1 MVMNENIS
9 RLMDGEVDPAE
20 FERICGEMKAP
31 DAMNTWVCYH
41 VIGDQLR
48 GARGV
53 SPRFATR
60 FCAVLAA
67 EPTVLAPDLSTKLA
81 TQLAPH
87 LAQTAQYGRAGQV
100 ATAAWAIA
108 ATLAA
113 VTVVGW
119 TAFSMVEAPPTAV
132 AKAREATTVRAAQI
146 KPPADIPPDYLL
158 AHQEYSPSVVIQGGL
173 PYLRAVAVTDN
184 EPRP

>member
-1 MVMNENIS
+1 MNENIS

-20 FERICGEMKAP
+20 FERICGEMKSP
-31 DAMNTWVCYH
+31 DAMNTWGCYH

-53 SPRFATR
+53 STRVTTR
-60 FCAVLAA
+60 FCAALAA
-67 EPTVLAPDLSTKLA
+67 EPTMLAPG
-81 TQLAPH
+81 
-87 LAQTAQYGRAGQV
+87 AQRGRTAQV
-100 ATAAWAIA
+100 ATVAWAVA

-119 TAFSMVEAPPTAV
+119 TAFSMVDTPPTAV
-132 AKAREATTVRAAQI
+132 ARAREAATVRAAQV
-146 KPPADIPPDYLL
+146 KPSGNVPADYLI
-158 AHQEYSPSVVIQGGL
+158 AHQEYSPSVAVGEG
-173 PYLRAVAVTDN
+173 PYLRAVAVTGN